1 MNNKLSYICNKNNCI
16 KYNRNQT
23 YINVLKNILN
33 KIINEA
39 VNVNQNFHVPLRLKR
54 KYKVNYVV
62 PFKGRDN
69 ASGAIYIKD
78 V

>member
-33 KIINEA
+33 KIKSI
-39 VNVNQNFHVPLRLKR
+39 F
-54 KYKVNYVV
+54 
-62 PFKGRDN
+62 
-69 ASGAIYIKD
+69 
-78 V
+78 